1 MFKEVTLQNIWE
13 SDMPVENGST
23 FKIKSTLW
31 WPVLVEGLKM
41 KSPVQIDRIS
51 RVEQNLSTMI
61 LHDSVVAVEIHHFST
76 VSFEQQIFCFAFRI
90 FCFVAPAFQQFRR

>member
-31 WPVLVEGLKM
+31 WPVLVEGL
-41 KSPVQIDRIS
+41 SLIS
-51 RVEQNLSTMI
+51 ATSKRLHLHLYRNGGYAILSIHFMAFLSWSFTKQKCGFIQNFLS
-61 LHDSVVAVEIHHFST
+61 
-76 VSFEQQIFCFAFRI
+76 
-90 FCFVAPAFQQFRR
+90 